1 MQMEAQRPVRRS
13 RAEQQALTRGRLLAS
28 AESAIA
34 RFGYGG
40 ASVDVIAAE
49 AGLSKGA
56 IYSNFATKE
65 DLFLE
70 LLRLNM
76 ERDMEALEKIVEL
89 EPKELYQAISQWLAT
104 MHSESDCPVLAT
116 ELQLQAR
123 RSPEFAEHYYA
134 LQEQQIRTLARILR
148 AYFKVSAADLP
159 IDAADLAA
167 CIIAL
172 AHGLSL
178 QRPMGKSRS
187 RSQAGRVIDE
197 LLQVLLTK

>member
-1 MQMEAQRPVRRS
+1 MEVQRPVRLT
-13 RAEQQALTRGRLLAS
+13 RAEQQALTRERLLAS

-34 RFGYGG
+34 RLGYGG
-40 ASVDVIAAE
+40 ASVDIIAAD

-56 IYSNFATKE
+56 IYSNFSTKE

-76 ERDMEALEKIVEL
+76 ERDMAALEKIVEL
-89 EPKELYQAISQWLAT
+89 EPQELYQAISQWLAT

-123 RSPEFAEHYYA
+123 RSLEFAEHYYA
-134 LQEQQIRTLARILR
+134 LQEQQTRTLARILR
-148 AYFKVSAADLP
+148 AYFKASSANLP

-178 QRPMGKSRS
+178 QRPVGKSRS
-187 RSQAGRVIDE
+187 RNQAGRVIDE